1 MIPRNRT
8 YFKTSISIHY
18 FVKEKYD
25 RVVQKETFWHEN
37 ILNEDKILWENR
49 NGKRKWKEINFPQE
63 IMHAFFIMD
72 YGY

>member
-1 MIPRNRT
+1 MKNVL
-8 YFKTSISIHY
+8 H
-18 FVKEKYD
+18 
-25 RVVQKETFWHEN
+25 
-37 ILNEDKILWENR
+37 EDKILWENR